1 MSAFNLWLADV
12 IAQLFNDFDDQSN
25 APHLFLFDSAN
36 VVQASVRSPER
47 SCFFYGQ
54 RLRIHW
60 PYPRWYAGDSAA
72 WKGYIFPSSL
82 DSIGEPLGHMSQPPF
97 GTARFARR
105 PFPRAYA
112 NSRKAG
118 IDSTFYCCSKY
129 KVKGVPCIYIL
140 LIPDSDDHYSQFP
153 ASEVQGYRD
162 QLDEINANMI
172 DGKLLGTDSS
182 RSAGQEIVA
191 GLLSRCL
198 LWSEIVLDRY
208 RDLTASSDNLADLA
222 FTHLRQGKIDPR
234 FKATYAKLCDIRNAL
249 ERLSITQAWSL
260 RETDLYNYQRQ
271 LDRIDE
277 SRVNG
282 NFEDEYGAPADLH
295 AQRVR

>member
-1 MSAFNLWLADV
+1 MTT
-12 IAQLFNDFDDQSN
+12 I
-25 APHLFLFDSAN
+25 
-36 VVQASVRSPER
+36 
-47 SCFFYGQ
+47 
-54 RLRIHW
+54 
-60 PYPRWYAGDSAA
+60 
-72 WKGYIFPSSL
+72 
-82 DSIGEPLGHMSQPPF
+82 
-97 GTARFARR
+97 
-105 PFPRAYA
+105 
-112 NSRKAG
+112 
-118 IDSTFYCCSKY
+118 
-129 KVKGVPCIYIL
+129 
-140 LIPDSDDHYSQFP
+140 SQFP

-162 QLDEINANMI
+162 QLNEIKANMI
-172 DGKLLGTDSS
+172 DGKLLGADSGQ
-182 RSAGQEIVA
+182 SAGQEIVA

-198 LWSEIVLDRY
+198 LWSEIVLERY
-208 RDLTASSDNLADLA
+208 SVLTASSGNLADWA

-295 AQRVR
+295 AQRVRELLTKRGSC